1 MKNKAELLHAI
12 KTKDQQIERLEE
24 ENRLLRKALFAP
36 KSEKVNSHDESPQL
50 PLFDMPENP
59 PESDEE
65 PEKKIVIKEHS
76 RVKKGRK
83 PIPEHLPR
91 VEVVHDISDEEKI
104 CACGCQ
110 LSRIGEE
117 VSEKL
122 DVVPAKIQVV
132 RHIRPKYAC
141 KECEGALDDGKS
153 VRLAPQPPQ
162 ILPKSLAT
170 AGLLSHVLT
179 AKFCDALPFYRQ
191 EKQFARMG
199 IDVARQTMCNWAMLA
214 AEKCKPLL
222 ELLHK
227 EVRSG
232 PLINGDETT
241 VQVLA
246 EPGRAATSKS
256 YMWVFRGGAPEKP
269 VVVYQYNQGR
279 SADVAKLFFDKY
291 QGIVQT
297 DGYKGYDFLDTWP
310 GILHVGCWAH
320 ARRKFIE
327 ADKASGSKKNN
338 RRAGKAISFIRKLYR
353 LEKQAKDDKLD
364 AAAIYEMRQ
373 TYARPILNSM
383 KQWLDGFKG
392 KVPPTSLLGKA
403 VNYCLSQWHRLKNY
417 IKDGNA
423 SIDNNVAENAIRP
436 FVVGRK
442 NWLFSGSPAGARASA
457 LFYSLIETAKA
468 NKLEPYSYLRF
479 LFESLPVTP
488 AEKLGSLLPNRVDTK
503 DLILPEI
510 VSGV

>member
-12 KTKDQQIERLEE
+12 KAKDQQIERLEE

-36 KSEKVNSHDESPQL
+36 KSEKVSSHDESPQL

-122 DVVPAKIQVV
+122 DVIPAKIQVV

-191 EKQFARMG
+191 EKQFA
-199 IDVARQTMCNWAMLA
+199 
-214 AEKCKPLL
+214 
-222 ELLHK
+222 
-227 EVRSG
+227 
-232 PLINGDETT
+232 
-241 VQVLA
+241 
-246 EPGRAATSKS
+246 
-256 YMWVFRGGAPEKP
+256 P
-269 VVVYQYNQGR
+269 VWY
-279 SADVAKLFFDKY
+279 
-291 QGIVQT
+291 
-297 DGYKGYDFLDTWP
+297 
-310 GILHVGCWAH
+310 
-320 ARRKFIE
+320 
-327 ADKASGSKKNN
+327 
-338 RRAGKAISFIRKLYR
+338 
-353 LEKQAKDDKLD
+353 
-364 AAAIYEMRQ
+364 
-373 TYARPILNSM
+373 
-383 KQWLDGFKG
+383 
-392 KVPPTSLLGKA
+392 
-403 VNYCLSQWHRLKNY
+403 
-417 IKDGNA
+417 
-423 SIDNNVAENAIRP
+423 
-436 FVVGRK
+436 
-442 NWLFSGSPAGARASA
+442 
-457 LFYSLIETAKA
+457 
-468 NKLEPYSYLRF
+468 
-479 LFESLPVTP
+479 
-488 AEKLGSLLPNRVDTK
+488 
-503 DLILPEI
+503 
-510 VSGV
+510 